1 MPLVKIQAA
10 VLREFELSKPYAAS
24 KPLSVEDIELDE
36 PGYGEALVRIESA
49 GVCHSDLSTIE
60 GILFKTL
67 PLALGHEAA
76 GVVERVGPDVSR
88 VAPGDHVVFSFV
100 PNCGRCTP
108 CGSGRPA
115 LCEPGNRA
123 NATGALLRDGR
134 RLHANGADVLHHL
147 GVSGF
152 ATHAVAAE
160 ESLVRIDPDVP
171 LGIAALFGCAALT
184 GLGAV
189 FEAARVAPG
198 TTVAIFGGGGVGLM
212 AALGT
217 NIVGATAIV
226 VDPVPHKRDVAQSLG
241 ARATVDPSA
250 GEVSK
255 QIRALNGGRG
265 VEYAIEASGTVS
277 AFQDAIACTAPGGT
291 VVAIGLPRGAASR
304 SLSCDVGQRRSHR
317 ARFVHGILGAA
328 ARYSP
333 LRRALAPR
341 QASHRAPRE
350 RYHRFGR
357 SQRGDGRARFG
368 QRIAHGRQTAGRDE
382 RSFLVAHRLLD
393 RQHDVL
399 VDVVEGNVRIDDAGK
414 LAGTVARD
422 ERQQHEHEAPRAR
435 IELFIEERDR

>member
-291 VVAIGLPRGAASR
+291 VVAIGLPRGAARAQVSPAMLVSGDR
-304 SLSCDVGQRRSHR
+304 TVRGSFMGSSVPQRD
-317 ARFVHGILGAA
+317 IP
-328 ARYSP
+328 RYVE
-333 LRRALAPR
+333 LWRR
-341 QASHRAPRE
+341 
-350 RYHRFGR
+350 
-357 SQRGDGRARFG
+357 
-368 QRIAHGRQTAGRDE
+368 
-382 RSFLVAHRLLD
+382 
-393 RQHDVL
+393 
-399 VDVVEGNVRIDDAGK
+399 GK
-414 LAGTVARD
+414 LPIERLVSGTIGL
-422 ERQQHEHEAPRAR
+422 EGLNEAMDALVSGSALRTVVRPQGATSA
-435 IELFIEERDR
+435 LS